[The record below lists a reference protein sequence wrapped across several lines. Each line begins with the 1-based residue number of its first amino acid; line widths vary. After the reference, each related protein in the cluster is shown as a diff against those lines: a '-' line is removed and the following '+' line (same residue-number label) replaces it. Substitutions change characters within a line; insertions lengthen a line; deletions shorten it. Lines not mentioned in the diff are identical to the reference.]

1 MFQKNGGLFITFTI
15 FLAVSRLWQST
26 VVLGKVLLKKSP
38 IPARWLWMGADD
50 LHHWSV
56 SAAAG
61 ASLCS
66 CVSGV
71 SLLQS
76 HC

>member
-1 MFQKNGGLFITFTI
+1 
-15 FLAVSRLWQST
+15 
-26 VVLGKVLLKKSP
+26 
-38 IPARWLWMGADD
+38 MGADC

-61 ASLCS
+61 ASLRGR
-66 CVSGV
+66 VSGV

-76 HC
+76 HCRENTRLAHFTLAPLTLFYMLKQQIAAQHML